1 MDDKVIREIRIDPI
15 VPTQSVLISTVR
27 GKRPRQDE
35 SPLSR
40 DVRNHVKTC
49 PFCRGNEHHTPPAS
63 FQVPSSGDWSIR
75 IVENLYP
82 ILDDDPLIPELPPGM
97 QQAIEGYGY
106 HEVII
111 DHPNHGIA
119 IHQMSEQHL
128 TLLLGVY
135 RDRMHTLYKSDLRI
149 RYVLVFKNFGK
160 AAGGS
165 MPHSHSQIIAM
176 PIVPHN
182 VQNEV
187 LCSQA
192 FYQKTGTCI
201 FCTLVDEALSLETTT
216 YNRESGEIRQNYK
229 TVKYVIE
236 QGKKFIAIKPF
247 ASRYEWEV
255 HILPIKHQSN
265 FLEINPE
272 DLDDLARVLRRTM
285 TRLKAVVGEVQY
297 NYFIHSVPHV
307 KNSSEFAHS
316 YHWHI
321 EICPRTSIP
330 SGFELGSGLFV
341 NTISPEN
348 AASKLR
354 QAILRE
360 GSYFQDKKNL

>member
-27 GKRPRQDE
+27 GKRPRQAE

-40 DVRNHVKTC
+40 DMREYVETC

-63 FQVPSSGDWSIR
+63 LQVPAAGEWDIR

-82 ILDDDPLIPELPPGM
+82 ILDDGPLIPELSPGI

-119 IHQMSEQHL
+119 LHQMSEQHL
-128 TLLLGVY
+128 ALLLDVY
-135 RDRMHTLYKSDLRI
+135 RDRMHTLYKTDSRI

-165 MPHSHSQIIAM
+165 MPHSHSQLIAM
-176 PIVPHN
+176 PIVPYN

-187 LCSQA
+187 QCSQT

-201 FCTLVDEALSLETTT
+201 FCTLIDEALSLETTT

-236 QGKKFIAIKPF
+236 QGRKFIAIKPF

-255 HILPIKHQSN
+255 HILPINHQSN
-265 FLEINPE
+265 FLEITTE

-285 TRLKAVVGEVQY
+285 ARLKAVVGEVQY
-297 NYFIHSVPHV
+297 NYFLHSVPHV

-354 QAILRE
+354 QALLKDELNSTII
-360 GSYFQDKKNL
+360 

>member
-35 SPLSR
+35 TPLSR
-40 DVRNHVKTC
+40 DLREYVETC
-49 PFCRGNEHHTPPAS
+49 PFCRGNEHNTPPAS
-63 FQVPSSGDWSIR
+63 FQIPDTGEWNIR

-82 ILDDDPLIPELPPGM
+82 ILDDDPLIPGLPPGM

-111 DHPNHGIA
+111 DHSNHGITL
-119 IHQMSEQHL
+119 HQMSEKHL
-128 TLLLGVY
+128 SLLLDVY
-135 RDRMHTLYKSDLRI
+135 RDRMRTLYKTDPRI

-160 AAGGS
+160 AAGAS

-182 VQNEV
+182 VQDEV
-187 LCSQA
+187 QCSQT

-201 FCTLVDEALSLETTT
+201 FCSLIDEALSLETTA
-216 YNRESGEIRQNYK
+216 YKRDSGKIRQNYK
-229 TVKYVIE
+229 TAKYVIE
-236 QGKKFIAIKPF
+236 QGEKFIAIKPF
-247 ASRYEWEV
+247 ASRYEWEI
-255 HILPIKHQSN
+255 HILPINHQSN
-265 FLEINPE
+265 FLDITH
-272 DLDDLARVLRRTM
+272 DDFADLARVLRRTM
-285 TRLKAVVGEVQY
+285 LRLKAVIGEVQY
-297 NYFIHSVPHV
+297 NYFFHTVPHV
-307 KNSSEFAHS
+307 NSNSEFTHS

-321 EICPRTSIP
+321 EICPRTNIP

-341 NTISPEN
+341 NTISPEH

-354 QAILRE
+354 QAL
-360 GSYFQDKKNL
+360 N